1 MVEYFRGSARP
12 SALLC
17 RLLQITAVLALFS
30 VITSQSSFAQNG
42 ASRNHGNQAVLNIR
56 VNIVPAVMAVPPP
69 PEPYRPLTP
78 GVSYNV
84 STIQPNV
91 EVTDETRPFLV
102 PGANGV
108 GTQDAVL
115 RTLTIVIR

>member
-12 SALLC
+12 SALPC
-17 RLLQITAVLALFS
+17 RLLQITAALALFS
-30 VITSQSSFAQNG
+30 VISSQCSFAQNG

-69 PEPYRPLTP
+69 PEPYRPLTL

-91 EVTDETRPFLV
+91 EVYKETRPYSAPV
-102 PGANGV
+102 SSGV
-108 GTQDAVL
+108 GPEGAVL
-115 RTLTIVIR
+115 ETTTVVTR